1 MSALDDSSIDKK
13 LFCDFFFF
21 SKKPISL
28 RVQQIGNYMFRFRI
42 FFLEPNVYF
51 NGHTNF
57 LILYVIIQFLFYF
70 YMLNY
75 NNLIIDFK

>member
-13 LFCDFFFF
+13 LFCEFFFFF

-57 LILYVIIQFLFYF
+57 LILFVIIQYFFLYA
-70 YMLNY
+70 
-75 NNLIIDFK
+75 